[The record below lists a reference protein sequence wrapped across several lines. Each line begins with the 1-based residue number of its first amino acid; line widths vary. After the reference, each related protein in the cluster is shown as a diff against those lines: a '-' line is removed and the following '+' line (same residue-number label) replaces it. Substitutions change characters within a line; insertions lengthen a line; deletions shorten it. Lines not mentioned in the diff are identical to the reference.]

1 MGTNDK
7 RKNFIDDDI
16 FDDNIEEKINELYE
30 KTRQIQEI
38 NKNTPETDNEI
49 LKNINTYFSEI
60 GIWDNTIDVFVET
73 ESYRKLEDEKNK
85 EKIEKVSD
93 KDVVEMIKDALDKRK
108 ERMKVKN
115 KMIKKTIKVSDFF
128 KKIFERK

>member
-30 KTRQIQEI
+30 RTRQIEEI

-85 EKIEKVSD
+85 NNGINPFD
-93 KDVVEMIKDALDKRK
+93 N
-108 ERMKVKN
+108 VKL
-115 KMIKKTIKVSDFF
+115 VFDEVRQVYLFLQLGDFDFF
-128 KKIFERK
+128 LKKKCYLYPIVYNFVNL